1 MSKFKKI
8 IFSIITILVVII
20 AILFFAKVMQINDE
34 KIIEEK
40 SKIIADADYAII
52 KKAKENN
59 KNINCIYKIKYLDN
73 KLEVNKIINANNIV
87 EIKTTYTYGEKI
99 KENIQIVFNNILSAE
114 KEYKNTPKMYYKINK
129 NILFIKERET
139 DYTSIDRIIE
149 NIKKECN
156 DKNYYYEIEG

>member
-40 SKIIADADYAII
+40 SKIIVDADYAII

-149 NIKKECN
+149 DIKKECN

>member
-8 IFSIITILVVII
+8 IFGTLIII
-20 AILFFAKVMQINDE
+20 ACMISMLFFARIIQINDK
-34 KIIEEK
+34 KILDEK
-40 SKIIADADYAII
+40 SKIIVDTDYAII

-59 KNINCIYKIKYLDN
+59 KNLNCIYKIKYLDN

-87 EIKTTYTYGEKI
+87 NIKTTYIYGEKI

>member
-8 IFSIITILVVII
+8 IFGTLIII
-20 AILFFAKVMQINDE
+20 ACMISMLFFARIIQINDK
-34 KIIEEK
+34 KILDEK
-40 SKIIADADYAII
+40 SKIIVDTDYAII

-59 KNINCIYKIKYLDN
+59 KNLNCIYKIKYLDN

-87 EIKTTYTYGEKI
+87 NIKTTYIYGKKI
-99 KENIQIVFNNILSAE
+99 KENTQIVFNNILSAE
-114 KEYKNTPKMYYKINK
+114 KEYKNTTKMYYKINK

-149 NIKKECN
+149 DIKKECN
-156 DKNYYYEIEG
+156 NKNYYYEIEG

>member
-1 MSKFKKI
+1 M
-8 IFSIITILVVII
+8 
-20 AILFFAKVMQINDE
+20 LFFARIIQINDK
-34 KIIEEK
+34 KILDEK
-40 SKIIADADYAII
+40 SKIIVNTDYAII

-59 KNINCIYKIKYLDN
+59 KNLNCIYKIKYLDN

-87 EIKTTYTYGEKI
+87 NIKTTYIYGKKI
-99 KENIQIVFNNILSAE
+99 KENTQIVFNNILSAE

-149 NIKKECN
+149 DIKKECN
-156 DKNYYYEIEG
+156 NKNYYYEIEG

>member
-8 IFSIITILVVII
+8 IFGTLIII
-20 AILFFAKVMQINDE
+20 ACIISMLFFARIIQINDK
-34 KIIEEK
+34 KILDEK
-40 SKIIADADYAII
+40 SKIIVDTDYAII

-59 KNINCIYKIKYLDN
+59 KNLNCIYKIKYLDN

-87 EIKTTYTYGEKI
+87 NIKTTYIYGKKI
-99 KENIQIVFNNILSAE
+99 KENTQIVFNNILSAE

-149 NIKKECN
+149 DIKKECN
-156 DKNYYYEIEG
+156 NKNYYYEIEG